1 MSAFRGELNRIGQD
15 DMITLSSSD
24 DNAIVDNLKK
34 RLKGSIIYT
43 AIGSVQISV
52 NPFKELSVIDSAAGR
67 QLLALART
75 FPLCVSQS
83 INCFD
88 RFLFC

>member
-52 NPFKELSVIDSAAGR
+52 NPFKELSVIDSATGR
-67 QLLALART
+67 QLLAHVSSLRLA
-75 FPLCVSQS
+75 
-83 INCFD
+83 INQ
-88 RFLFC
+88 LF